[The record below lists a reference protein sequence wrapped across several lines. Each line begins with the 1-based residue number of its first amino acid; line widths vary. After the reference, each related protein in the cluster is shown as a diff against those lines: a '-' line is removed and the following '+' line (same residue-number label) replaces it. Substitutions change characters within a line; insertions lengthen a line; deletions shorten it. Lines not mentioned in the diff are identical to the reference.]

1 MLNLYQVILAHN
13 SLLKNL
19 SIFLPSIMN
28 SIIILFLSKE
38 IYKRIYMN
46 VLSIIVS
53 IRTLLCANT
62 TTSETMKTSITR
74 CLVFSNG
81 AGDLDAGKDAF
92 VSRLKVKLL
101 LQSNDATRNGNRDNL
116 LILPLPFTPG
126 VSRTKEKRSE
136 TFRLIYRNTFF
147 IFRKQPGNQGCFVN

>member
-1 MLNLYQVILAHN
+1 M
-13 SLLKNL
+13 
-19 SIFLPSIMN
+19 
-28 SIIILFLSKE
+28 ILFLSKE

-46 VLSIIVS
+46 LLSIIVS

-74 CLVFSNG
+74 CLVFSNE

-101 LQSNDATRNGNRDNL
+101 LRSNDATRNGNRDNL

-126 VSRTKEKRSE
+126 VSRAKEKRGE
-136 TFRLIYRNTFF
+136 TFRLIYRNMFF
-147 IFRKQPGNQGCFVN
+147 IFRKQPGNQGYFVN

>member
-1 MLNLYQVILAHN
+1 MNL
-13 SLLKNL
+13 
-19 SIFLPSIMN
+19 
-28 SIIILFLSKE
+28 
-38 IYKRIYMN
+38 
-46 VLSIIVS
+46 LSIIVS

-74 CLVFSNG
+74 CLVFSNE

-101 LQSNDATRNGNRDNL
+101 LRSNDATRNGNRDNL

-126 VSRTKEKRSE
+126 VSRAKEKRGE
-136 TFRLIYRNTFF
+136 TFRLIYRNMFF
-147 IFRKQPGNQGCFVN
+147 IFRKQPGNQGYFVN